1 MITTKIR
8 RFDLSDGKIVMTPD
22 RSGEFF
28 HINDIELYL
37 REQQRFLENMKAASN
52 RSDAP
57 SEWDK
62 KYEYGLDEKIGL
74 LNSLIEIL

>member
-28 HINDIELYL
+28 HINDIELWL
-37 REQQRFLENMKAASN
+37 REKKRLIEDMRSN
-52 RSDAP
+52 ISVSD
-57 SEWDK
+57 WDK
-62 KYEYGLDEKIGL
+62 LYYYGLDKQIEFIDM
-74 LNSLIEIL
+74 LINEL